1 MNPVQLIDSGKRGSQ
16 LNLIEEALQ
25 LISSEKRHVTVVTI
39 VGPYRSGKSY
49 LLNRLM
55 GRSDGFPLGST
66 VKAKTKGFWLWLGD
80 FPTDKKRCLIL
91 LDVEGLADVSKGNA
105 THDLKLFTMALLLS
119 SMFIYNTM
127 GKIDSM
133 ALDGLHLATKI
144 SEQLMPSSAK
154 NEQKNFAR
162 HFPHFVWAVR
172 DHHLKLILEEGGNMV
187 TPNEYLEHCLESK
200 TDENEEGEEE
210 AEADIHSYN
219 KLRQT
224 IRDFFPERDCLTFP
238 QPVLDPEKM
247 ELLDQVEDFELN
259 PKFKKAADEFVNFVF
274 SNAKSKQ
281 IRGSPLTGF
290 AFAKLIEDFLQS
302 IEKQNLSINSTFQM
316 ITNEGNTKAFQL
328 GMDVFEE
335 TMAKLVFPVNA
346 STFRDTVTKALVAA
360 DQIFFENCI
369 DLESNQDIGKKMKTV
384 LLNNSEKKQMENEE
398 ASRKNCL
405 KTLKEMFANIENN
418 AKEVYYNEGGYNLLK
433 KDVKELK
440 ESFLSRN
447 EEMGPCRD
455 ETLREFAREKVFIL
469 FYHFYFVSMM

>member
-1 MNPVQLIDSGKRGSQ
+1 MNPVQLIDSGKKGSQ

-66 VKAKTKGFWLWLGD
+66 VQAKTKGFWLWMGD
-80 FPTDKKRCLIL
+80 FLTDKNRCLIL
-91 LDVEGLADVSKGNA
+91 LDVEGLADVWKGNV
-105 THDLKLFTMALLLS
+105 THDLKLFTLALLLS
-119 SMFIYNTM
+119 SMFIYNTK
-127 GKIDSM
+127 GNTDSS

-144 SEQLMPSSAK
+144 SDNLMTSEAK
-154 NEQKNFAR
+154 KEQKNFAR

-172 DHHLKLILEEGGNMV
+172 DHHHKINFKDGGKEV
-187 TPNEYLEHCLESK
+187 TPNEFLEHCLESK
-200 TDENEEGEEE
+200 TDENEKEDE
-210 AEADIHSYN
+210 DDFHSYN

-224 IRDFFPERDCLTFP
+224 IRDFFPKRDCLTFP

-290 AFAKLIEDFLQS
+290 AFAKMMTDFLKS

-316 ITNEGNTKAFQL
+316 ITNEGNIKAFQL
-328 GMDVFEE
+328 GEHAFEE
-335 TMAKLVFPVNA
+335 TMATLVFPVDA
-346 STFRDTVTKALVAA
+346 STFRDTVTKALAAA
-360 DQIFFENCI
+360 DKNFLENCI
-369 DLESNQDIGKKMKTV
+369 DLESNHDIGKKMKAE
-384 LLNNSEKKQMENEE
+384 LLDISARKQMENEE
-398 ASRKNCL
+398 ASRKKCW
-405 KTLKEMFANIENN
+405 KTLKQLFADIENN
-418 AKEVYYNEGGYNLLK
+418 ALKVYHVEGGYNLLK
-433 KDVKELK
+433 RDVKELK
-440 ESFLSRN
+440 ESFLSGN
-447 EEMGPCRD
+447 EELGPCKD
-455 ETLREFAREKVFIL
+455 ETLREFQREKVFYEFFI
-469 FYHFYFVSMM
+469 SPISAGNM